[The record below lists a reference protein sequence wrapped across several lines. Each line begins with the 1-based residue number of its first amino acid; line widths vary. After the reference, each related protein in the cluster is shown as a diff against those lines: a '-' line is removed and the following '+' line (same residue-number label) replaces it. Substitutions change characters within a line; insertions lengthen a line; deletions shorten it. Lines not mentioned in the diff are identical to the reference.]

1 MITTKRAR
9 GLLLYSGGLDSILA
23 ARLLLDQG
31 IEILGLH
38 FLLPFFPPH
47 ADPAET
53 KAGRLAA
60 TQGLTVRYIRTGMDY
75 MRMLEN
81 PASGHGKAINPCIDC
96 KIFFLKEAS
105 RIMREEGYDFIA
117 TGEVLGQ
124 RPMSQMRNRLN
135 QIERESGLA
144 GKLLRPLTAQH
155 LPPTEAENAG
165 LVDRTRLLGIFG
177 RGRNEQVALA
187 AQYGI
192 TDYAQP
198 AGGCLFTDP
207 HYAVRLAD
215 MIERFPAYRPLD
227 VYLLSIGRYFRLG
240 EARMIVSRN
249 AAETEAMDHYR
260 DEAYIFA
267 ETLFPG
273 PVAHIMGECRDTDL
287 ENAARILLYYGK
299 PDGAG
304 TVAFFGSVSREI
316 TIDAKPDIEF
326 INALRI

>member
-1 MITTKRAR
+1 MITKKHAR

-23 ARLLLDQG
+23 ARLLLDQD
-31 IEILGLH
+31 IEVLGLH
-38 FLLPFFPPH
+38 FLLPFFAPH
-47 ADPAET
+47 IDPAQT
-53 KAGRLAA
+53 KAGRLAVN
-60 TQGLTVRYIRTGMDY
+60 QGLNVRYIRTGMDY

-96 KIFFLKEAS
+96 KIFFLKEAA
-105 RIMREEGYDFIA
+105 RIMRDEGFDFVA

-135 QIERESGLA
+135 QIEHESGLT

-155 LPPTEAENAG
+155 LPPTGVERDG
-165 LVDRTRLLGIFG
+165 LVDRSRLLGIFG

-187 AQYGI
+187 ARYGI
-192 TDYAQP
+192 RDYAQP

-215 MIERFPAYRPLD
+215 MIARFPDYRPLD

-240 EARMIVSRN
+240 NARMIVSRN
-249 AAETEAMDHYR
+249 AAETEAMDRYR
-260 DEAYIFA
+260 NDAHIFA

-273 PVAHIMGECRDTDL
+273 PVGHIIGECGDSDL

-316 TIDAKPDIEF
+316 TIDAKPNIEF
-326 INALRI
+326 IDALRI